1 MSELRPLSETSWDQL
16 AAAFE
21 EAFSDYAVKMTM
33 SPEALAAMQVRR
45 GYDAAASYGAFD
57 GERLVGFV
65 LTCREVDRAYNSGT
79 GVVPSHRRAGIAREL
94 VDAVIANV
102 RPREYV
108 LEVLEDNAPA
118 IAFYCTAGFVE
129 TRRFQCWT
137 YDGARAN
144 VPELVAPDLDAIAA
158 SADVE
163 LSWQNS
169 LASIRRSPE
178 PWLAIGDAH
187 GAAVVFPA
195 SGDVPLLAVGRDARR
210 RGIGTRLLAGA
221 AAAAGRPLRLLNL
234 DDRDPV
240 IAQFLAAA
248 GARPFVR
255 QLEMV
260 RRA

>member
-1 MSELRPLSETSWDQL
+1 MVAIRALSGVSWDQL

-21 EAFSDYAVKMTM
+21 EAFSDYAVKMAM
-33 SPEALAAMQVRR
+33 PAQALAAMQVRR
-45 GYDAAASYGAFD
+45 GYEAAASYGAFD

-65 LTCREVDRAYNSGT
+65 LTCRDGDRAYNSGT

-94 VDAVIANV
+94 VEAVIANV

-118 IAFYCTAGFVE
+118 IAFYCTEGFVE

-137 YDGARAN
+137 YDGPRARLPVLA
-144 VPELVAPDLDAIAA
+144 APDLDAIATF
-158 SADVE
+158 ADVE
-163 LSWQNS
+163 PAWQNS
-169 LASIRRSPE
+169 LASIRRAPE
-178 PWLAIGDAH
+178 PWIAIGDAR
-187 GAAVVFPA
+187 GAAIVFPA
-195 SGDVPLLAVGRDARR
+195 SGDVPLLAVAREARR

-221 AAAAGRPLRLLNL
+221 AAAAGRPLHLLNL
-234 DDRDPV
+234 DDRDRGL
-240 IAQFLAAA
+240 AQFLAAA

-260 RRA
+260 RPA